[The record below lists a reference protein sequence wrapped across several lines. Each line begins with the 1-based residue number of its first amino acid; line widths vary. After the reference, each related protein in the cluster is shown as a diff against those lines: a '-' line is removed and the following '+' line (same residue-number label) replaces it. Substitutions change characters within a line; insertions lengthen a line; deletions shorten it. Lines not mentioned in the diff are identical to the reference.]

1 MMNFNTEMKELKGIG
16 EKNGALFHK
25 LNIDTVGDL
34 LQHFP
39 RAYDSFEE
47 PVTLNRGTAT
57 EKAAVRAVVVAE
69 PVLTRVKRY
78 QILRFPAKDSEGN
91 VFFVRI
97 FNMPYLKKTIRP
109 GNTYIFCGKLI
120 TVSDHLQMDQPR
132 MFKPEQY
139 EKMMHGFIPVYAC
152 TKGLSN
158 DTIRKYVA
166 VCLEGM
172 AGRLPDPLPA
182 DLLSDHDFP
191 DYEETLRLM
200 HGPDTMENLY
210 RAKKRIAYEE
220 FFYFLLSVRQN
231 QKHDILKTEQNRF
244 LECAQTGRLI
254 EALPFTLTQSQKKAW
269 HEIETD
275 LCSGNICNRLLQGDV
290 GCGKTMI
297 AVLALLCCVSNGKQG
312 ALMAPTEVLA
322 VQHFKLIEEMT
333 KEYGLPFRS
342 VLLTGSVRTCE
353 KKEAYEEIAAGA
365 RNLVIGTHALLEDA
379 VQFENL
385 GLVVTDEQ
393 HRFGVRQR
401 TILTAKGKD
410 VHTIVM
416 SATPIPRS
424 LAMILYGGLAV
435 STIPE
440 LPSSRLPIKNAVVDT
455 RYRPTAYQFMKKEIA
470 EGRQVYVICPM
481 VEAGVMEELENV
493 EEYSEKLRNVF
504 DDSIR
509 IATLHGK
516 MKGTD
521 KNRIM
526 EEFAAGNYDILV
538 STTVI
543 EVGIN
548 VPNATVMLIENA
560 ERFGLAALHQLR
572 GRVGRGT
579 HQSYCIFVDTTGND
593 KSKKRLEIL
602 GRTNDGFEIANA
614 DLKMRGPGE
623 MSGTLQSGDSGFVY
637 ADLYDDADM
646 LYLANEDVDR
656 MLRDDPALD
665 KPEHQPLKQKWQD
678 VIQNGYLHTI

>member
-1 MMNFNTEMKELKGIG
+1 MNLNTSMKELKGIG
-16 EKNGALFHK
+16 DKNGALFHK

-34 LQHFP
+34 LQYFP
-39 RAYDSFEE
+39 RAYESFRE
-47 PVTLNRGTAT
+47 PVTLNEGSGS
-57 EKAAVRAVVVAE
+57 EKAAIRAVVATE
-69 PVLTRVKRY
+69 AVLTRVKKY
-78 QILRFPAKDSEGN
+78 QILRFLAKDMEGN
-91 VFFVRI
+91 AFFVRI

-109 GNTYIFCGKLI
+109 GSEYIFYGKVL
-120 TVSDHLQMDQPR
+120 TVADHLQMDQPK
-132 MFKPEQY
+132 MYKPDKYRDMTEGL
-139 EKMMHGFIPVYAC
+139 MPVYSC

-158 DTIRKYVA
+158 DTIRKYVTIA
-166 VCLEGM
+166 LKET
-172 AGRLPDPLPA
+172 AEQLTDPIPEVFLA
-182 DLLSDHDFP
+182 THDFP
-191 DYEETLRLM
+191 DYKETLQIM
-200 HGPDTMENLY
+200 HNPLSMEVLY
-210 RAKKRIAYEE
+210 HAKKRIAYEE
-220 FFYFLLSVRQN
+220 FFYFLLSTVQN
-231 QKHDILKTEQNRF
+231 RKHDVLKTEGNRF
-244 LECAQTGRLI
+244 IECAQTGRLI
-254 EALPFTLTQSQKKAW
+254 EALPFSLTGSQEKAW

-275 LCSGNICNRLLQGDV
+275 LYSGNICNRLLQGDV

-312 ALMAPTEVLA
+312 AFMAPTEVLA

-333 KEYGLPFRS
+333 KEYDLPFQP
-342 VLLTGSVRTCE
+342 VLLTGSIRAKE
-353 KKEAYEEIAAGA
+353 KQTAYVEIAAGTK
-365 RNLVIGTHALLEDA
+365 NLVIGTHALLEDA
-379 VQFENL
+379 VRFQNL

-401 TILTAKGKD
+401 TVLTGKGKE

-440 LPSSRLPIKNAVVDT
+440 LPGNRIPIKNAVVDT
-455 RYRPTAYQFMKKEIA
+455 RYRPTAYKFMKDEIA
-470 EGRQVYVICPM
+470 AGRQVYVICPM
-481 VEAGVMEELENV
+481 VESGVMEELENV
-493 EEYSEKLRNVF
+493 EDYSEKLRNVF

-516 MKGTD
+516 MKGAE

-526 EEFAAGNYDILV
+526 EEFSAGNYDILV

-548 VPNATVMLIENA
+548 VPNATVMMIENA

-572 GRVGRGT
+572 GRVGRGAY
-579 HQSYCIFVDTTGND
+579 QSYCIFVDTTGND
-593 KSKKRLEIL
+593 KSRKRLEIL
-602 GRTNDGFEIANA
+602 GKTNDGFEIANA

-637 ADLYDDADM
+637 ADIYEDADM
-646 LYLANEDVDR
+646 LYLANEDVE
-656 MLRDDPALD
+656 MLMKEDPSLE
-665 KPEHQPLKQKWQD
+665 KPEHQLLKRRWQD